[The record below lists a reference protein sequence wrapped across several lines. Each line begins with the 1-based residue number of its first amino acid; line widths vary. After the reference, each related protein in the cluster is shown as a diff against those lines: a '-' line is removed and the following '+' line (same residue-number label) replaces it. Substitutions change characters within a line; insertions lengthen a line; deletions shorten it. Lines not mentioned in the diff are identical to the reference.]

1 MSTPPQEP
9 LVPPSLP
16 PTPGAGEYPQAAAP
30 YPPPAYPPPG
40 YAAAYGYAP
49 PAWGAPDGRGA
60 SDADAALRKARTAL
74 GWAIGATVG
83 AALAMLLAVGA
94 LLLGGSAAADDYAYE
109 PLRGEIVG
117 LPDGSTLSG
126 DRLEHQ
132 LVDLLREVGAEDAE
146 VSCPDTEAV
155 TVSTAVV
162 CTGDVDGYVWTGI
175 VFFEDTEGTFV
186 VVEV

>member
-9 LVPPSLP
+9 LVPPSPP
-16 PTPGAGEYPQAAAP
+16 PTPGAGGYPSAGASYPAP
-30 YPPPAYPPPG
+30 TYPPSGYP
-40 YAAAYGYAP
+40 AAYGYAP
-49 PAWGAPDGRGA
+49 LPWGAPDGRGPA
-60 SDADAALRKARTAL
+60 DAEAALRKARTAL

-109 PLRGEIVG
+109 PLRGEVVG
-117 LPDGSTLSG
+117 LPNGSTLSG

-132 LVDLLREVGAEDAE
+132 LVDLLREVGAEDVE

-175 VFFEDTEGTFV
+175 VFFEDGEGTFV